1 MPIIEKMCKFV
12 DNKRK
17 NRLYSYDLLRY
28 IFFINNQ
35 MATFFHIQSSAMKHI
50 ARCVLLLI
58 ALATMLPSCR
68 HAVSQS
74 SEDSLHRSQ
83 IDSILSTQ
91 NDMESL
97 LRMRQDY
104 RKAGDVVGE
113 MLTLKRMG
121 VVYREQNKFIE
132 AIDVHTAGFDIANSI
147 NDTLEMIQNLNNI
160 GTNYRRMSMLHDA
173 STFHY
178 KALTL
183 CDKYSD
189 TTSIVNR
196 KNKVVSLNGIGN
208 ISLRLDDY
216 ATADSVFRIALKG
229 ERELGSAL
237 GQAINYANI
246 GSIFERNEQLDSA
259 WVYYRNSLKM
269 NLIAK
274 SNLGIALCHGYF
286 GNLYRKQGNTAMAYD
301 EYRKAYE
308 MEGLIDKWH
317 WLNSCLSLAE
327 IHIENHEYAEATNLL
342 NRAESVAIDGH
353 SRDRLAAIYRLKYR
367 LYDTLGN
374 PAMALKCYERCHS
387 ISDSITSDK
396 NLLEIQN
403 QRIQYE
409 HHARQ
414 AELNAIKGDMAKE
427 RNTRNFIIVALCAL
441 MGFLAVI
448 IILLNIARRASRK
461 EQESLKELERMRTS
475 FFTNISHEFR
485 TPLTAIIGIGNEI
498 MKGNAAETDLPE
510 MGSIITRQGNSLLN
524 LINQILDIAKLQSK
538 NVVLR
543 YQHGNV
549 AGYLHTL
556 VDSARDLARSK
567 SINITFNVSHNDI
580 EMDFVPDY
588 LNKIFNNLVSNALK
602 FVEPNGRIH
611 IIAETKGSELVF
623 SVIDNGKGISPD
635 DLPHIFDLFYTSNT
649 RNSGATSSGVGL
661 SLTHNLVEAMNG
673 SIEATNNPDGG
684 ARFVV
689 RLPLVQGDGNWEAL
703 GDDVAAEAI
712 VNDIEKPAILQ
723 TDDIDNR
730 PVVLITEDNDDILYY
745 TGSVLRNFNI
755 HYAHNGIEAMDIAL
769 AIMPDIIITDIMMP
783 ERNGLELCKDIRN
796 SSIVSHIPIIV
807 ISAKSTQN
815 DRNEAF
821 KAGANAYLT
830 KPFDS
835 EELNNIIN
843 SILATQ
849 KATQDKFVRN
859 FSNHT
864 DNTITEMSDSDRQFI
879 TKVTDII
886 HTQMEHNCVNVNNIA
901 SALGVSHRQLNRKVS
916 ALTGENISRYVLLVR
931 MTHAKRLLDSD
942 KDYTIAEVAIR
953 CGFGETSNFTRS
965 FKAIY
970 NITPSQYRK
979 RPAE

>member
-1 MPIIEKMCKFV
+1 MT
-12 DNKRK
+12 
-17 NRLYSYDLLRY
+17 
-28 IFFINNQ
+28 
-35 MATFFHIQSSAMKHI
+35 TFFHIQSSAIKHI
-50 ARCVLLLI
+50 ARCLLLLI
-58 ALATMLPSCR
+58 TLATMLPACR
-68 HAVSQS
+68 QEISPS
-74 SEDSLHRSQ
+74 SEDTLHRTR
-83 IDSILSTQ
+83 IDSILSKQ
-91 NDMESL
+91 NDVESL
-97 LRMRQDY
+97 QRIRQDY
-104 RKAGDVVGE
+104 RKANDAVGE

-132 AIDVHTAGFDIANSI
+132 AIDAHTAGFDIANSI
-147 NDTLEMIQNLNNI
+147 ADTLEMIQNLNNI
-160 GTNYRRMSMLHDA
+160 GTNYRRMSMMHDA

-216 ATADSVFRIALKG
+216 TTADSVFRLALKG

-246 GSIFERNEQLDSA
+246 GSIFERNGQLDSA

-274 SNLGIALCHGYF
+274 SDLGIALCHVNF
-286 GNLYRKQGNTAMAYD
+286 GNIYRKQGKTDLAYS

-327 IHIENHEYAEATNLL
+327 IHIENHEYAEATALL
-342 NRAESVAIDGH
+342 NRAESVAVDGH
-353 SRDRLAAIYRLKYR
+353 SRDRLAAIYKLKYR
-367 LYDTLGN
+367 LYDALGN
-374 PAMALKCYERCHS
+374 PSMALKCYVRCHQ
-387 ISDSITSDK
+387 ITDSITSDK

-403 QRIQYE
+403 QRVQYE
-409 HHARQ
+409 HHTRQ

-461 EQESLKELERMRTS
+461 EQESLKELERLRTS

-485 TPLTAIIGIGNEI
+485 TPLTAIIGIGKEM
-498 MKGNAAETDLPE
+498 MKGNATDTDLPE
-510 MGSIITRQGNSLLN
+510 MGNIITRQGNNLLN
-524 LINQILDIAKLQSK
+524 LINQILDIARLQSK
-538 NVVLR
+538 NITHNF
-543 YQHGNV
+543 QHGNV

-556 VDSARDLARSK
+556 VDSARDLARNK
-567 SINITFNVSHNDI
+567 NINISFNISHNDI

-602 FVEPNGRIH
+602 FTPHNGRIQ
-611 IIAETKGSELVF
+611 ISAVKEASELVLT
-623 SVIDNGKGISPD
+623 VQDNGKGIAPE
-635 DLPHIFDLFYTSNT
+635 DLPHIFNLFYSSNLGC
-649 RNSGATSSGVGL
+649 NDAIGSGMGL
-661 SLTHNLVEAMNG
+661 ALTHNLVKVMNG
-673 SIEATNNPDGG
+673 TIEASNNPEGG
-684 ARFVV
+684 AKFVI
-689 RLPLVQGDGNWEAL
+689 RLPLVQGDGHWEAL
-703 GDDVAAEAI
+703 SSDTQPDAI
-712 VNDIEKPAILQ
+712 VNDIDKPAIMPI
-723 TDDIDNR
+723 DNGDIDNR